1 MDVTYKQEVGVGAL
15 VLLGFAVF
23 IALLFW
29 LTDRRVGAQGVR
41 VTVVFA
47 NVAGLDQ
54 GDPVMVSGVKVGRV
68 EGVRLQRSGKV
79 EVILNV
85 ARDQRPRIDASAAI
99 AALDFLGSKY
109 IKYSPG
115 VREEPLPGDR
125 PLVGTQEQ
133 ELTDMAS
140 GVATRANELL
150 GNANTFVS
158 PQLSQDLHNTL
169 VATQRAMNLLSEAPE
184 GPFVKQTT
192 RTLAATERVMQRV
205 DSILGSSTGS
215 RIDTLSANLA
225 ALTNH
230 LGSATVAI
238 DTLLRRMNRGEGTL
252 GRLAS
257 DTTLYTDLHA
267 LSAALTALLTDLR
280 DHPDKY
286 MKPGLVRVKL
296 F

>member
-1 MDVTYKQEVGVGAL
+1 MDTTYKQEVGVGAIVL
-15 VLLGFAVF
+15 VGFAVF

-29 LTDRRVGAQGVR
+29 LTDRRVGEKGVR
-41 VTVVFA
+41 LTVVFS

-68 EGVRLQRSGKV
+68 EGVRLQRGGKV
-79 EVILNV
+79 EVVLNV
-85 ARDQRPRIDASAAI
+85 TRDQRPRIDASAAI

-109 IKYSPG
+109 IRYSPG

-150 GNANTFVS
+150 GNANSFVS

-169 VATQRAMNLLSEAPE
+169 VATQRAMNLLSDAPD

-192 RTLAATERVMQRV
+192 RTLAATERVMARV
-205 DSILGSSTGS
+205 DSILGSGTGS

-225 ALTNH
+225 ALTSH

-238 DTLLRRMNRGEGTL
+238 DTLLRRMNRGQGTL
-252 GRLAS
+252 GKLAS
-257 DTTLYTDLHA
+257 DSTLYTDLHS
-267 LSAALTALLTDLR
+267 LSVALTALLTDLKE
-280 DHPDKY
+280 HPDKY
-286 MKPGLVRVKL
+286 MKPGLIRVKM

>member
-1 MDVTYKQEVGVGAL
+1 MDTTYKQEVGVGAL
-15 VLLGFAVF
+15 VLVGFAVF

-29 LTDRRVGAQGVR
+29 LTDRRVGAQGTR
-41 VTVVFA
+41 VTVVFD

-68 EGVRLQRSGKV
+68 EGVQLQRSGKV
-79 EVILNV
+79 QVTLNV
-85 ARDQRPRIDASAAI
+85 ASDQRPRIDATAAI

-115 VREEPLPGDR
+115 VREEPLADGR
-125 PLVGTQEQ
+125 NLTGTQEQ
-133 ELTDMAS
+133 ELTAMAS
-140 GVATRANELL
+140 GVAQRANELL

-158 PQLSQDLHNTL
+158 PQLSQDLHATL
-169 VATQRAMNLLSEAPE
+169 VATQRAMNLLAGAPD

-192 RTLAATERVMQRV
+192 KTLQAAERMMARV
-205 DSILGSSTGS
+205 DSILGTGTGA

-238 DTLLRRMNRGEGTL
+238 DTMLRRMNRGQGTI
-252 GRLAS
+252 GKLAS
-257 DTTLYTDLHA
+257 DSTLYTDLHN
-267 LSAALTALLTDLR
+267 LSVSLTAFLTDLKE
-280 DHPDKY
+280 HPDKY
-286 MKPGLVRVKL
+286 VKPGLIRVKM